1 MVNINKTAV
10 GFAAFGI
17 VGMGVGASFFGLA
30 DGFQKL
36 KPLEG
41 RFNEIYG
48 VLTDS
53 RTGDIFYTIRGANGE
68 GRFVKF
74 DNLTESKVRKEENEK
89 RLLQDENNKL
99 KAQLRN
105 AQSTQNV
112 AKNDNDVRS
121 GKIFERDT
129 LVTKSTTNER
139 NKTIKTDYN
148 INTRIKYRAKE
159 RSMLYRVA
167 ISTEPKKGK
176 CLSNNEEKSLKN
188 TFNSPS
194 NKITLRF
201 ADSDKFW
208 LQDSVIPLSI
218 KSGSNNRSST
228 IIDSEKP
235 EGCNTVNTVVFH
247 GRFFDFD
254 FPDYTWVEDGK
265 LVFKDTI
272 FDDKLKTNPT
282 RGTSDL
288 PTR

>member
-1 MVNINKTAV
+1 MVDINKTAI

-53 RTGDIFYTIRGANGE
+53 RTGDIFYSITGSNGE
-68 GRFVKF
+68 QRLVKF
-74 DNLTESKVRKEENEK
+74 DNISETKVRKELNEK
-89 RLLQDENNKL
+89 RALLDENDKL
-99 KAQLRN
+99 RAQLRN
-105 AQSTQNV
+105 AQSSRVV
-112 AKNDNDVRS
+112 AKNNNDVRS
-121 GKIFERDT
+121 GKIFEKNT
-129 LVTKSTTNER
+129 LITKNTTNER
-139 NKTIKTDYN
+139 NKIVKTDYN

-176 CLSNNEEKSLKN
+176 CLSFSEEKALKN

-235 EGCNTVNTVVFH
+235 EGCSSVNTVVFH
-247 GRFFDFD
+247 GRFFDFS

-272 FDDKLKTNPT
+272 FDDKLSPNSSSGSSSPS
-282 RGTSDL
+282 R
-288 PTR
+288 

>member
-1 MVNINKTAV
+1 MVDINKTAI

-53 RTGDIFYTIRGANGE
+53 RTGDIFYSITGSNGE
-68 GRFVKF
+68 QRLVKF
-74 DNLTESKVRKEENEK
+74 DNISETKVRKELNEK
-89 RLLQDENNKL
+89 RALIDENDKL
-99 KAQLRN
+99 RAQLRS
-105 AQSTQNV
+105 AQSSRVV
-112 AKNDNDVRS
+112 AKNNNDVRS
-121 GKIFERDT
+121 GKIFERNT
-129 LVTKSTTNER
+129 LITKSTTNER
-139 NKTIKTDYN
+139 NKTVKTDYN

-176 CLSNNEEKSLKN
+176 CLSFSEEKALKN

-235 EGCNTVNTVVFH
+235 EGCSSVNTVVFH
-247 GRFFDFD
+247 GRFFDFS

-272 FDDKLKTNPT
+272 FDDKLSPNSSSGSSSPS
-282 RGTSDL
+282 R
-288 PTR
+288 

>member
-53 RTGDIFYTIRGANGE
+53 RTGDIFYSITGSNGE
-68 GRFVKF
+68 QRLVKF
-74 DNLTESKVRKEENEK
+74 DNISETKVRKELNEK
-89 RLLQDENNKL
+89 RALLDENDKL
-99 KAQLRN
+99 RAQLRN
-105 AQSTQNV
+105 AQSSRVV
-112 AKNDNDVRS
+112 AKNNNDVRS
-121 GKIFERDT
+121 GKIFEKNT
-129 LVTKSTTNER
+129 LITKNTTNER
-139 NKTIKTDYN
+139 NKIVKTDYN

-176 CLSNNEEKSLKN
+176 CLSFSEEKALKN

-235 EGCNTVNTVVFH
+235 EGCSSVNTVVFH
-247 GRFFDFD
+247 GRFFDFS

-272 FDDKLKTNPT
+272 FDDKLSPNSSSGSSSPA
-282 RGTSDL
+282 R
-288 PTR
+288 

>member
-1 MVNINKTAV
+1 MVDINKTAI

-53 RTGDIFYTIRGANGE
+53 RTGDIFYSITGSNGE
-68 GRFVKF
+68 QRLVKF
-74 DNLTESKVRKEENEK
+74 DNISETKVRKELNEK
-89 RLLQDENNKL
+89 RALLDENDKL
-99 KAQLRN
+99 RAQLRN
-105 AQSTQNV
+105 AQSSRVV
-112 AKNDNDVRS
+112 AKDNNDVRS
-121 GKIFERDT
+121 GKIFEKNT
-129 LVTKSTTNER
+129 LITKNTTNER
-139 NKTIKTDYN
+139 NKIVKTDYN

-176 CLSNNEEKSLKN
+176 CLSFSEEKALKN

-235 EGCNTVNTVVFH
+235 EGCSSVNTVVFH
-247 GRFFDFD
+247 GRFFDFS

-272 FDDKLKTNPT
+272 FDDKLSPNSSSGSSSPA
-282 RGTSDL
+282 R
-288 PTR
+288 

>member
-53 RTGDIFYTIRGANGE
+53 RTGDIFYTISDANNN
-68 GRFVKF
+68 RRLVKF
-74 DNLTESKVRKEENEK
+74 DNVSETKVRKEENEK
-89 RLLQDENNKL
+89 RLLQNENEKL

-105 AQSTQNV
+105 LQSSKVV

-121 GKIFERDT
+121 GRIFERNT
-129 LVTKSTTNER
+129 LVTKSTINEK

-176 CLSNNEEKSLKN
+176 CLSFSEEKTLKN

-235 EGCNTVNTVVFH
+235 EGCSSVNTVVFH
-247 GRFFDFD
+247 GRFFDFS

-272 FDDKLKTNPT
+272 FDDKLRPNSSSGSSTST
-282 RGTSDL
+282 R
-288 PTR
+288 

>member
-53 RTGDIFYTIRGANGE
+53 RTGNIFYSITGANGE
-68 GRFVKF
+68 QRLVKF
-74 DNLTESKVRKEENEK
+74 DNISETKVRKELNEK
-89 RLLQDENNKL
+89 RALLDENDKL
-99 KAQLRN
+99 RAQLRS
-105 AQSTQNV
+105 AQSSRVV
-112 AKNDNDVRS
+112 AKNNNDVRS
-121 GKIFERDT
+121 GKIFERNT
-129 LVTKSTTNER
+129 LITKSTTNER
-139 NKTIKTDYN
+139 NKTVKTDYN

-176 CLSNNEEKSLKN
+176 CLSPSEEKALKN

-235 EGCNTVNTVVFH
+235 EGCSSVNTVVFH
-247 GRFFDFD
+247 GRFFDFS

-272 FDDKLKTNPT
+272 FDDKLRPNSSSSNSSPI
-282 RGTSDL
+282 R
-288 PTR
+288 

>member
-53 RTGDIFYTIRGANGE
+53 RTGNIFYTVRGANGE
-68 GRFVKF
+68 QRLVKF
-74 DNLTESKVRKEENEK
+74 DNISESKVRKELNEK
-89 RLLQDENNKL
+89 RALIDQNDKL
-99 KAQLRN
+99 RAQLRS
-105 AQSTQNV
+105 AQSSRVV
-112 AKNDNDVRS
+112 AKSNNDVRS
-121 GKIFERDT
+121 GKIFERNT
-129 LVTKSTTNER
+129 LITKSTTNER
-139 NKTIKTDYN
+139 NKTVKTDYS

-176 CLSNNEEKSLKN
+176 CLSFSEEKALKN

-218 KSGSNNRSST
+218 KSGSNNRFST

-235 EGCNTVNTVVFH
+235 DGCSSVNTVVFH
-247 GRFFDFD
+247 GRFNDFS

-272 FDDKLKTNPT
+272 FDDKLRSSSPSGSSTPTN
-282 RGTSDL
+282 
-288 PTR
+288 

>member
-1 MVNINKTAV
+1 MVDINKTAI

-53 RTGDIFYTIRGANGE
+53 RTGDIFYSITGSNGE
-68 GRFVKF
+68 QRLVKF
-74 DNLTESKVRKEENEK
+74 DNISETKVRKELNEK
-89 RLLQDENNKL
+89 RALLDENDKL
-99 KAQLRN
+99 RAQLRN
-105 AQSTQNV
+105 AQSSRVV
-112 AKNDNDVRS
+112 AKDNNDVRS
-121 GKIFERDT
+121 GKIFEKNT
-129 LVTKSTTNER
+129 VITKNTTDER
-139 NKTIKTDYN
+139 NKIVKTDYN

-167 ISTEPKKGK
+167 ISTQPKKGK
-176 CLSNNEEKSLKN
+176 CLSFSEEKALKN

-208 LQDSVIPLSI
+208 LQDAFIPLSI
-218 KSGSNNRSST
+218 KSGSNNRFST

-235 EGCNTVNTVVFH
+235 EGCSSINTVVFH
-247 GRFFDFD
+247 GRFNDFS

-272 FDDKLKTNPT
+272 FDDKLKPNSTSGSNSPTN
-282 RGTSDL
+282 
-288 PTR
+288 

>member
-1 MVNINKTAV
+1 MVDINKTAI

-53 RTGDIFYTIRGANGE
+53 RTGDIFYSITGSNGE
-68 GRFVKF
+68 QRLVKF
-74 DNLTESKVRKEENEK
+74 DNISETKVRKELNEK
-89 RLLQDENNKL
+89 RALLDENDKL
-99 KAQLRN
+99 RAQLRN
-105 AQSTQNV
+105 AQSSRVV
-112 AKNDNDVRS
+112 AKDNNDVRS
-121 GKIFERDT
+121 GKIFEKNT
-129 LVTKSTTNER
+129 LITKNTTNER
-139 NKTIKTDYN
+139 NKIVKTDYN

-176 CLSNNEEKSLKN
+176 CLSFSEEKALKN

-235 EGCNTVNTVVFH
+235 EGCSSVNTVVFH
-247 GRFFDFD
+247 GRFFDFS

-272 FDDKLKTNPT
+272 FDDKLSPNSSSGSSSPS
-282 RGTSDL
+282 R
-288 PTR
+288 

>member
-1 MVNINKTAV
+1 MVDINKTAI

-53 RTGDIFYTIRGANGE
+53 RTGDIFYSITGSNGE
-68 GRFVKF
+68 QRLVKF
-74 DNLTESKVRKEENEK
+74 DNISETKVRKELNEK
-89 RLLQDENNKL
+89 KALLDENDKL
-99 KAQLRN
+99 RAQLRN
-105 AQSTQNV
+105 AQSSRVV
-112 AKNDNDVRS
+112 AKNNNDVRS
-121 GKIFERDT
+121 GKIFEKNT
-129 LVTKSTTNER
+129 LITKNTTNER
-139 NKTIKTDYN
+139 NKIVKTDYN

-176 CLSNNEEKSLKN
+176 CLSFSEEKALKN

-235 EGCNTVNTVVFH
+235 EGCSSVNTVVFH
-247 GRFFDFD
+247 GRFFDFS

-272 FDDKLKTNPT
+272 FDDKLSPNSSSGSSSPS
-282 RGTSDL
+282 R
-288 PTR
+288 